1 MGVCT
6 VKHLFCGTRS
16 LATDVAEL
24 PLGWIG
30 FDHSNRRCF
39 DEEMMAPRMT
49 PAIGARAVVAGA
61 KVRAARGGLPRAPLR
76 RPRPRRLGVRA
87 RGG

>member
-1 MGVCT
+1 MGGCT
-6 VKHLFCGTRS
+6 VSISSAGTRS

-39 DEEMMAPRMT
+39 DEEMMALRMT

-61 KVRAARGGLPRAPLR
+61 KVRAARAAPRAPLR
-76 RPRPRRLGVRA
+76 RPRPRRLGFRA